1 MRSPITYENL
11 RTYAYSNDKQI
22 RGDIR
27 GIVIYFTG
35 MGCDDRF
42 DGTLEE
48 GDWLAERNIAYLIP
62 YGDPWAWMNRKQV
75 HLADT
80 VIDTLLDHYNLPG
93 NTPIVSAGLSMGG
106 HGSLLYPV
114 HARHTPVAC
123 VANCPVCDLFY
134 LPNEHPDAPSSFYS
148 AFYDEPGT
156 MEEILTQHTPLH
168 LAEAELLPRIPYTIF
183 QCTEDALVHKANHAD
198 RLVALL
204 TAHGYDIHY
213 RLVPDRGHCDLPPED
228 KRAFYDACAAHIDAH
243 LA

>member
-11 RTYAYSNDKQI
+11 RVYAYSNDKQI
-22 RGDIR
+22 RGKIR
-27 GIVIYFTG
+27 GIVVYFTG

-80 VIDTLLDHYNLPG
+80 VIDTLLTHYDLPG
-93 NTPIVSAGLSMGG
+93 DTPIVSAGLSMGG
-106 HGSLLYPV
+106 HGALVYPIY
-114 HARHTPVAC
+114 ARHTPVAS
-123 VANCPVCDLFY
+123 VSNCPVCDLFY
-134 LPNEHPDAPSSFYS
+134 LPNEIPDAPSSFYS

-156 MEEILTQHTPLH
+156 MDEILHRYTPLDV
-168 LAEAELLPRIPYTIF
+168 AEAELLPRIPYTIL

-204 TAHGYDIHY
+204 TAHGYDINY
-213 RLVPDRGHCDLPPED
+213 RLVPDRGHCDLPPKD
-228 KRAFYDACAAHIDAH
+228 KRAFYDACAGYIDAY